1 MSERFIVTSRAGE
14 AAVRTNDA
22 ADAERWQRVLGGD
35 VIDREAVTA

>member
-1 MSERFIVTSRAGE
+1 MTDRYLVTSRAGE